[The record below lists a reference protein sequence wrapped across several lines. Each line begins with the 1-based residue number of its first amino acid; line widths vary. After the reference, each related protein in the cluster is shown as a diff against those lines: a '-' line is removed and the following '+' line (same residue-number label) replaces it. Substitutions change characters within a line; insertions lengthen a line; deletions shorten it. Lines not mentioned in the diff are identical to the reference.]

1 MYLDGNFQLSFVT
14 SDFPIF
20 EIAEYFTHVEGRKW
34 TQVTNNVLGQ
44 KASKGILTG
53 DRNLHGNISFNAL
66 DIIVVTSTEF
76 IVNQIILQPK
86 C

>member
-1 MYLDGNFQLSFVT
+1 MYLDGKFQMSFVT
-14 SDFPIF
+14 SDFRIF

-34 TQVTNNVLGQ
+34 TQVIDNVLAK
-44 KASKGILTG
+44 KASKGFLTG
-53 DRNLHGNISFNAL
+53 DRNIHGNISFNTL
-66 DIIVVTSTEF
+66 DIIVVTSTKF